1 MKLHLT
7 AGLVYSFLQAAVSE
21 HHCHQRHAW
30 LVAELLPAGTLMYP
44 SCNLATSLTPD
55 PIVLGWGAETGRSS
69 TAPRPAAVSAD
80 DAQPHTCRAAQD
92 SLGPVFISRDF
103 LGQRLVTLC
112 LQLNIS
118 RILWVDVFIRGRHNN
133 TAQLHS
139 SMKGEQFLDRSESM
153 QIMLTASHSVI
164 PQIKWCAYTYRF

>member
-1 MKLHLT
+1 MKALFFDEYISKEINKYIKNSHCIILISKKALLGSGCLLLGLLISIWMKLHLT

-69 TAPRPAAVSAD
+69 LYCAPPSSCFSRRCPA
-80 DAQPHTCRAAQD
+80 PHVQSSTG
-92 SLGPVFISRDF
+92 LSRSCIYI
-103 LGQRLVTLC
+103 QRL
-112 LQLNIS
+112 S
-118 RILWVDVFIRGRHNN
+118 WPAF
-133 TAQLHS
+133 
-139 SMKGEQFLDRSESM
+139 
-153 QIMLTASHSVI
+153 SHTVS
-164 PQIKWCAYTYRF
+164 PTEHF